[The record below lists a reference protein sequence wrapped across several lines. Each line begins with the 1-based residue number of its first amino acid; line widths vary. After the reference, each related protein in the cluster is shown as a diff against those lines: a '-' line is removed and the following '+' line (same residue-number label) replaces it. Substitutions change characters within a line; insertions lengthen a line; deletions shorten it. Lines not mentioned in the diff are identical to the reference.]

1 MNPPKSFPTSASMA
15 GLFSLA
21 QTAIGCGVGLLI
33 ADKLRKRKQ
42 TTAITLFSVALASV
56 VPVIATYIVSRV
68 NDPESKRGMRNR
80 LRSIREDSGW
90 NEEADFV

>member
-1 MNPPKSFPTSASMA
+1 MA

>member
-1 MNPPKSFPTSASMA
+1 MS

>member
-1 MNPPKSFPTSASMA
+1 MS

-68 NDPESKRGMRNR
+68 NDPESKRGVRNR
-80 LRSIREDSGW
+80 LRSIRENSGW

>member
-1 MNPPKSFPTSASMA
+1 MA

-33 ADKLRKRKQ
+33 ADKLRKKKQ
-42 TTAITLFSVALASV
+42 TTAITLFSVAVASV
-56 VPVIATYIVSRV
+56 VPVIVTYVVSRTHG
-68 NDPESKRGMRNR
+68 PESNRGMRKR

-90 NEEADFV
+90 DEETDMH